1 MQTRMSTTER
11 SATAAG
17 ACCTQPMPAMSTQMF
32 MLGTAATAA
41 ASILLIETGVLAS
54 VSLFVLLFNL
64 ISLLLVGLVGLLCLS
79 GLTGLPVLVGLI
91 EGLTTPGTRKG
102 D

>member
-1 MQTRMSTTER
+1 MRPEMSTTER

-17 ACCTQPMPAMSTQMF
+17 ACCTQPMPALSAQMF
-32 MLGTAATAA
+32 IMGTAATAA

-64 ISLLLVGLVGLLCLS
+64 VSLLLVGLVGLLCLS
-79 GLTGLPVLVGLI
+79 GLTGLIGLVGLI
-91 EGLTTPGTRKG
+91 EGLTPPGTRKG